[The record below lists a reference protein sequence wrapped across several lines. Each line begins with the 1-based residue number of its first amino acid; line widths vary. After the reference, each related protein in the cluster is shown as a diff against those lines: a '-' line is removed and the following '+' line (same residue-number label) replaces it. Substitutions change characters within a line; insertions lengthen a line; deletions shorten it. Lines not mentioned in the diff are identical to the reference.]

1 MIKMSVG
8 VRCYGSSTPPESDT
22 ASLDTEACASV
33 TGEDK
38 LKGPQEPE
46 EQNVTA
52 GSTATA
58 WASLRHHVE
67 DFENDAFVRRVSLF
81 SRESN
86 EQAALKTQGA
96 VPVPEKAI
104 WTSNSCGPGQLN
116 ASLIVITWCND
127 SQSKYSLQAITKRTR
142 GTHYVL
148 HYVSPTESEQCSM
161 KKFPPRY
168 CDSLGDGEELF
179 RAVIHPKC
187 NSL

>member
-1 MIKMSVG
+1 MEASPLPSLILHH
-8 VRCYGSSTPPESDT
+8 STQKPVHQWQKKT
-22 ASLDTEACASV
+22 N
-33 TGEDK
+33 
-38 LKGPQEPE
+38 LKDHKNQRSRTWLQGAQHC
-46 EQNVTA
+46 
-52 GSTATA
+52 
-58 WASLRHHVE
+58 ASLRHHFE

-81 SRESN
+81 S
-86 EQAALKTQGA
+86 QAALKTQGA

-127 SQSKYSLQAITKRTR
+127 SQSKYSLQAITRRTR

-168 CDSLGDGEELF
+168 CDSLGDREELF
-179 RAVIHPKC
+179 RVVIHPKR

>member
-1 MIKMSVG
+1 MRVG
-8 VRCYGSSTPPESDT
+8 VRCNGSFTSPKSNT

-33 TGEDK
+33 TEEDK

-46 EQNVTA
+46 EQNLTA
-52 GSTATA
+52 GRTAC
-58 WASLRHHVE
+58 ASLRHHFE

-81 SRESN
+81 S
-86 EQAALKTQGA
+86 QAALKTQGA

-127 SQSKYSLQAITKRTR
+127 SQSKYSLQAITRRTR

-168 CDSLGDGEELF
+168 CDSLGDREELF
-179 RAVIHPKC
+179 RAVIHPKR